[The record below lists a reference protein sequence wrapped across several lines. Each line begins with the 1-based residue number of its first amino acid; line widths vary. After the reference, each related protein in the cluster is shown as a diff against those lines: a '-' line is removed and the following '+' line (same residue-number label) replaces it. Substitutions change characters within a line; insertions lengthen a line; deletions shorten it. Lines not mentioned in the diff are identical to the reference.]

1 MTLFSKKWIV
11 IVNVSVILILAGCQ
25 NEASEA
31 ESNNTDEANSNNVAD
46 IEEIVGID
54 PGSGTM
60 DIAENA
66 VEGYDLDLDLTP
78 SSEGPMLATLD
89 EAIKNEEPIV
99 VTLWQPHWAFE
110 EYDLKFLDDPQGHLG
125 ESEKIHTLVRE
136 GLEDEKNSAY
146 EFLDNFKWKPEDMN
160 KILSETKD
168 DDVEASEVAKKWVE
182 NNRDKVDDWKEGIA
196 PVEDETVELAY
207 VNWSSAAASIN
218 VVKIALE
225 ELGYDVELNMVDMG
239 IAWQSLADG
248 SIDGM
253 LMAWL
258 PSGSDAYYKEYKD
271 EIVDL
276 GPNLEGARQGFVVP
290 EYMDIDSI
298 EELPTK

>member
-1 MTLFSKKWIV
+1 MKLFSKRWF
-11 IVNVSVILILAGCQ
+11 ILISISAILMLAGCQ
-25 NEASEA
+25 KESGEAEGNDTNEA
-31 ESNNTDEANSNNVAD
+31 NNDAAD
-46 IEEIVGID
+46 LEKIVGID

-60 DIAENA
+60 DIAKKA
-66 VEGYDLDLDLTP
+66 VEGYDLELDLTP

-89 EAIKNEEPIV
+89 EAIENKESIV

-110 EYDLKFLDDPQGHLG
+110 KYDLKFLDDPEGFLG
-125 ESEKIHTLVRE
+125 ESEKIHTFVRE
-136 GLEDEKNSAY
+136 GLEEEKTSAY
-146 EFLDNFKWKPEDMN
+146 EFLDNFKWAPEDMN
-160 KILSETKD
+160 KILSKTKD
-168 DDVEASEVAKKWVE
+168 DDVEASDVANEWVK
-182 NNRDKVDDWKEGIA
+182 NNRDKVDDWEEGIE

-239 IAWQSLADG
+239 VAWQSLADG
-248 SIDGM
+248 GIDGM

-258 PSGSDAYYKEYKD
+258 PSGSANYFEEYKD

-276 GPNLEGARQGFVVP
+276 GPNLEGAKQGFVVP

>member
-1 MTLFSKKWIV
+1 MKLLSKKWFVLISISAIV
-11 IVNVSVILILAGCQ
+11 ILAGCQ
-25 NEASEA
+25 EESGEA
-31 ESNNTDEANSNNVAD
+31 ESNDTNDAKNDAANL
-46 IEEIVGID
+46 EEIVGID

-89 EAIKNEEPIV
+89 EAIENEEPIV

-110 EYDLKFLDDPQGHLG
+110 EYDLKFLDDPEGHLG
-125 ESEKIHTLVRE
+125 EAEKIHTLVRE
-136 GLEDEKNSAY
+136 GLEDEKASAY
-146 EFLDNFKWKPEDMN
+146 EFLDNFKWNPEDMN
-160 KILSETKD
+160 EILSETKN
-168 DDVEASEVAKKWVE
+168 DDVEAKDVAKEWVE
-182 NNRDKVDDWKEGIA
+182 NNRGKVDGWKEDIE
-196 PVEDETVELAY
+196 PVEDESVELAY

-218 VVKIALE
+218 VVRIAME
-225 ELGYDVELNMVDMG
+225 ELGYDVELKVVDMG
-239 IAWQSLADG
+239 VAWQSLADG
-248 SIDGM
+248 EIDGM

-258 PSGSDAYYKEYKD
+258 PSGSAEYFEEYKD

-276 GPNLEGARQGFVVP
+276 GPNLEGAKQGFVVP

-298 EELPTK
+298 EELPIK